1 VEYEKNSKNRHKNGS
16 KFKIYI
22 ILVDLILLQGS
33 VIQSMTKNR
42 INLSQQIGYKHIKCE
57 GLNYTGYIDEIK
69 YYKKYHIFY
78 LQEKMWNGEQHIKHS
93 ERTAKSH
100 IP

>member
-1 VEYEKNSKNRHKNGS
+1 MWNNKKNSKNRHTNGS

-33 VIQSMTKNR
+33 AIQSMTKNR

-57 GLNYTGYIDEIK
+57 GLNYTEYIDEIK
-69 YYKKYHIFY
+69 YDIFY
-78 LQEKMWNGEQHIKHS
+78 LQGKMWNGEQHIKHS
-93 ERTAKSH
+93 ERTAESR